1 MFIKILEKI
10 KEYDTIIIHRHER
23 PDGDCIGTQM
33 GLYHL
38 IKDNFKEK
46 TVYTV
51 GDELPDYLKLY
62 GKSDQIDD
70 SVYENAL
77 VITVDTSNEKRIC
90 DKRYNTGKYLI
101 KIDHHDDSPEFGD
114 IYYVDEKSPACAS
127 IMVDIYKAWHE
138 YDNNIVLSK
147 EAATSLMLGMVT
159 DTGRFRYRGTCRKT
173 LENAGLLLD
182 AGVELDDL
190 YASLYTKDVAEEV
203 RDKYNV
209 IILNE
214 AKNNTEFISDISH
227 QLKTPLAGLRLYC
240 EMEHNSN
247 PTSYTEKELQLV
259 EKMEKLIHN
268 VLKLEKIRSDT
279 YVMNFE
285 RNEISLIFEELKT
298 EFATLFPQKQISIDG
313 KGTLRCDKSWLREA
327 FGNIIKNACEHTTA
341 DGKIDISIEQA
352 EKSISVIIEDNGGG
366 VPENE
371 LPLLFKRFHRTE
383 NASPDS
389 AGIGLSITKAI
400 IEKHHGTII
409 AENGEKGLRF
419 SICFP
424 IIDANLKL

>member
-1 MFIKILEKI
+1 MKEQILIISLILAVALCIILIIVHIISKRKICKLTEDIDKFIKDGKVLEMSTKDGAMAHLQNNI
-10 KEYDTIIIHRHER
+10 FELETRLVQEKEY
-23 PDGDCIGTQM
+23 
-33 GLYHL
+33 
-38 IKDNFKEK
+38 
-46 TVYTV
+46 
-51 GDELPDYLKLY
+51 
-62 GKSDQIDD
+62 
-70 SVYENAL
+70 
-77 VITVDTSNEKRIC
+77 
-90 DKRYNTGKYLI
+90 
-101 KIDHHDDSPEFGD
+101 
-114 IYYVDEKSPACAS
+114 
-127 IMVDIYKAWHE
+127 
-138 YDNNIVLSK
+138 
-147 EAATSLMLGMVT
+147 
-159 DTGRFRYRGTCRKT
+159 
-173 LENAGLLLD
+173 
-182 AGVELDDL
+182 
-190 YASLYTKDVAEEV
+190 TKQ
-203 RDKYNV
+203 
-209 IILNE
+209 E

-285 RNEISLIFEELKT
+285 KNEISLIFEELKT
-298 EFATLFPQKQISIDG
+298 EFCTLFPQKKIYIDG
-313 KGTLRCDKSWLREA
+313 KGVLRCDKSWLREA
-327 FGNIIKNACEHTTA
+327 FGNIIKNACEHTKA
-341 DGKIDISIEQA
+341 DGKVDIIIEEA
-352 EKSISVIIEDNGGG
+352 EKSVSVIIEDNGGG